1 MDKERFYKKL
11 NDINNEISNSFP
23 YTHRYTLSV
32 KEINNKTSL
41 LSFYSN
47 KFNRFPAAYWK
58 NKIDSG
64 EILVNGKVQSSDYLL
79 KSGELTE
86 RIERI
91 DSEPFV
97 NKDIDIIHLDDE
109 FVVLNKP
116 APLPTQASGR
126 FIKNTLQ
133 FILSLVFLEKEI
145 YPIHRL
151 DANTTGILVFAFS
164 KKTASALNK
173 QIKNEVFIKKYVAIV
188 EGLVTRNQELTLEIS
203 NQKMN
208 SGSREL
214 GCGKGAITQIAVKQL
229 NINTTLLE
237 IILKTGRT
245 NQIRLHL
252 SGIGHPILGDKGY
265 KDPTYFLENPMTYTK
280 DSLYLH
286 AWKLSFLHP
295 ITNAQMSFEAPIPEK
310 FFLD

>member
-1 MDKERFYKKL
+1 M
-11 NDINNEISNSFP
+11 
-23 YTHRYTLSV
+23 
-32 KEINNKTSL
+32 NK
-41 LSFYSN
+41 
-47 KFNRFPAAYWK
+47 
-58 NKIDSG
+58 
-64 EILVNGKVQSSDYLL
+64 NGK
-79 KSGELTE
+79 
-86 RIERI
+86 
-91 DSEPFV
+91 
-97 NKDIDIIHLDDE
+97 
-109 FVVLNKP
+109 
-116 APLPTQASGR
+116 
-126 FIKNTLQ
+126 
-133 FILSLVFLEKEI
+133 
-145 YPIHRL
+145 
-151 DANTTGILVFAFS
+151 
-164 KKTASALNK
+164 SALNK
-173 QIKNEVFIKKYVAIV
+173 QIKDEVFIKKYVAIV
-188 EGLVTRNQELTLEIS
+188 EGLVTKNQELTLEIS

-214 GCGKGAITQIAVKQL
+214 GCGKGAITQIAIKQL
-229 NINTTLLE
+229 NTNTTLLE